1 MDAIKIGPRGTRALW
16 FCVITAALIVLPLI
30 VTKPFAIDIFIRVLL
45 FAFIGVAWNLM
56 GGYAKQ
62 LSLGHA
68 AYFGLGAYTST
79 ILLIRFGISP
89 WIGILAGGVVAMLA
103 SLPIGALCFRL
114 RGPYFAIATI
124 ATAQV
129 LMLLFLKF
137 RDFAWG
143 AEGTTLPNLGNS
155 PLMMQFGAKAA
166 YYYIALAMLA
176 LGLAITYRIER
187 SWMGYYLVA
196 VGEDEDAAEAIGVNA
211 PRIKRNVYLISAFL
225 TALAGTFYVQ
235 YIYFIDP
242 NTAFSFNVSVEA
254 ALVSIVGGIGT
265 LWGPVVGTALLEPTS
280 ALLQS
285 SLGSGHGGVQLTV
298 YAVILIAVILWRPTG
313 LVGLFTDAYARIFR
327 TAPTRVSE
335 ASLDA

>member
-1 MDAIKIGPRGTRALW
+1 MSIRTLLWLALG
-16 FCVITAALIVLPLI
+16 AAVLIALPQ
-30 VTKPFAIDIFIRVLL
+30 VVKSSFAVDIFIRILL
-45 FAFIGVAWNLM
+45 FSFIGVAWNLI

-79 ILLIRFGISP
+79 ILQVNHDISP
-89 WIGILAGGVVAMLA
+89 WIGMVAGGVVAMLA
-103 SLPIGALCFRL
+103 SLPIGWLCFRL

-129 LMLLFLKF
+129 LMLIFLKF

-143 AEGTTLPNLGNS
+143 AEGTTIPNLGS
-155 PLMMQFGAKAA
+155 APLMMQFETKAS
-166 YYYIALAMLA
+166 YYYVALGLLA
-176 LGLAITYRIER
+176 LGLFITHLIER

-196 VGEDEDAAEAIGVNA
+196 IGEDEDAAETVGINA
-211 PRIKRNVYLISAFL
+211 PKIKRDIYMISAFL
-225 TALAGTFYVQ
+225 TALAGTFYTQ

-242 NTAFSFNVSVEA
+242 ATAFSFSVSIEA

-265 LWGPVVGTALLEPTS
+265 LWGPVIGTVLLETTS

-285 SLGSGHGGVQLTV
+285 WLGSSVGGIQLTV
-298 YAVILIAVILWRPTG
+298 YSLILMAVILWRPTG
-313 LVGLFTDAYARIFR
+313 LIGVATEAYQRYVRRRPAQ
-327 TAPTRVSE
+327 A
-335 ASLDA
+335 

>member
-1 MDAIKIGPRGTRALW
+1 MRAFRSSGTLWLGLLVAI
-16 FCVITAALIVLPLI
+16 LIVLPLV
-30 VTKPFAIDIFIRVLL
+30 VTSRFAIDIFIRVLL
-45 FAFIGVAWNLM
+45 FAFIGVAWNLI

-79 ILLIRFGISP
+79 ILQIDFGVSP
-89 WIGILAGGVVAMLA
+89 WIGMLAGGVVAMLA

-114 RGPYFAIATI
+114 RGPYFAISTI

-129 LMLLFLKF
+129 FMLLFLKF

-143 AEGTTLPNLGNS
+143 AEGTTIPNLGNA
-155 PLMMQFGAKAA
+155 PLMMQFEAKAA
-166 YYYIALAMLA
+166 YYYIALGLLA
-176 LGLAITYRIER
+176 IGLAITYQIER

-196 VGEDEDAAEAIGVNA
+196 IGEDEDAAEAIGVNA
-211 PRIKRNVYLISAFL
+211 MRIKRDIYMISAFL

-242 NTAFSFNVSVEA
+242 NTAFNFNISVEA
-254 ALVSIVGGIGT
+254 ALVSIVGGVGT
-265 LWGPVVGTALLEPTS
+265 LWGPVIGTVLLEATS

-285 SLGSGHGGVQLTV
+285 WLGSSFGGVQLTV
-298 YAVILIAVILWRPTG
+298 YALILMAVILWRPTG
-313 LVGLFTDAYARIFR
+313 LLGVLTEAYARIVR
-327 TAPTRVSE
+327 ADPEQTKKA
-335 ASLDA
+335 ALDG

>member
-1 MDAIKIGPRGTRALW
+1 MRALRTPGALW
-16 FCVITAALIVLPLI
+16 LAVLAAVLLALPLV
-30 VTKPFAIDIFIRVLL
+30 VTSRFAIDIFIRVLL

-79 ILLIRFGISP
+79 ILQIDFGISP
-89 WIGILAGGVVAMLA
+89 WIGMVAGGVVAMLA

-129 LMLLFLKF
+129 FMLLFLKF

-143 AEGTTLPNLGNS
+143 AEGTTIPNLGS
-155 PLMMQFGAKAA
+155 APLMMQFETKAP
-166 YYYIALAMLA
+166 YYYLA
-176 LGLAITYRIER
+176 LGLLAIGLAITYRIEK

-196 VGEDEDAAEAIGVNA
+196 IGEDEDAAEAIGVNA
-211 PRIKRNVYLISAFL
+211 PKVKRHIYMVSAFL

-242 NTAFSFNVSVEA
+242 NTAFNFNISVEA
-254 ALVSIVGGIGT
+254 ALVSIVGGVGT
-265 LWGPVVGTALLEPTS
+265 LWGPVLGTVLLETTS

-285 SLGSGHGGVQLTV
+285 WLGSGLGGVQLTV
-298 YAVILIAVILWRPTG
+298 YSLILIAVILWRPTG
-313 LVGLFTDAYARIFR
+313 LLGVLTEIYQRIVH
-327 TAPTRVSE
+327 AP
-335 ASLDA
+335 AKKAALDG

>member
-1 MDAIKIGPRGTRALW
+1 MIAKLARRGAVWLGAL
-16 FCVITAALIVLPLI
+16 ALVMLALPLV
-30 VTKPFAIDIFIRVLL
+30 VTSNFALDICIRVLL
-45 FAFIGVAWNLM
+45 FSFIGVAWNLM

-79 ILLIRFGISP
+79 ILLIDYDVSP
-89 WIGILAGGVVAMLA
+89 WIGMLAGGVVAALA

-143 AEGTTLPNLGNS
+143 AEGTTMPNLGDA
-155 PLMMQFGAKAA
+155 PLMMQFDGKAP
-166 YYYIALAMLA
+166 YYYIVLALLA
-176 LGLAITYRIER
+176 LGLAVTWRIER
-187 SWMGYYLVA
+187 SWVGYYLVA
-196 VGEDEDAAEAIGVNA
+196 IGEDEDAAEAVGVNA
-211 PRIKRNVYLISAFL
+211 ARIKRDIYMISAFL

-265 LWGPVVGTALLEPTS
+265 LWGPVLGTVLLETTS

-285 SLGSGHGGVQLTV
+285 WLGSARGGVQLTI
-298 YAVILIAVILWRPTG
+298 YSLILMAVILWRPTG
-313 LVGLFTDAYARIFR
+313 LIGLFTDAWRRIVPAAAKR
-327 TAPTRVSE
+327 ER
-335 ASLDA
+335 ASADG

>member
-1 MDAIKIGPRGTRALW
+1 MSKLLPRGSLWIGGLASGAL
-16 FCVITAALIVLPLI
+16 ALPLV
-30 VTKPFAIDIFIRVLL
+30 VTSPFTIDICIRVLL
-45 FAFIGVAWNLM
+45 FSFIGVAWNLM

-79 ILLIRFGISP
+79 ILLIDYGVSP
-89 WIGILAGGVVAMLA
+89 WIGMIAGGLVAMLA

-143 AEGTTLPNLGNS
+143 AEGTTMPNLGDA
-155 PLMMQFGAKAA
+155 PLMMQFDGKAP
-166 YYYIALAMLA
+166 YYYIALGLLA
-176 LGLAITYRIER
+176 LALVITHRIER
-187 SWMGYYLVA
+187 SWIGYYLVA
-196 VGEDEDAAEAIGVNA
+196 IGEDEDAAEAVGIDA
-211 PRIKRNVYLISAFL
+211 PRIKRDIYLVSAFL

-265 LWGPVVGTALLEPTS
+265 LWGPVLGTVLLEAGS

-285 SLGSGHGGVQLTV
+285 WLGGSRGGVQLTV
-298 YAVILIAVILWRPTG
+298 YSFILMAVILWRPTG
-313 LVGLFTDAYARIFR
+313 LLGLFTDIYRRIVPADR
-327 TAPTRVSE
+327 AKTRALV
-335 ASLDA
+335 DG

>member
-1 MDAIKIGPRGTRALW
+1 MTPRLARPGALAIGAL
-16 FCVITAALIVLPLI
+16 ALAMLALPLV
-30 VTKPFAIDIFIRVLL
+30 VTSNFALDICIRVLL
-45 FAFIGVAWNLM
+45 FSFIGVAWNLM

-68 AYFGLGAYTST
+68 AYFGLGAYTSS
-79 ILLIRFGISP
+79 ILLIDYDVSP
-89 WIGILAGGVVAMLA
+89 WIGMLAGGVVAALA

-143 AEGTTLPNLGNS
+143 AEGTTMPNLGDA
-155 PLMMQFGAKAA
+155 PLMMQFDGKAP
-166 YYYIALAMLA
+166 YYYIALALLA
-176 LGLAITYRIER
+176 LGLLVTWLIER
-187 SWMGYYLVA
+187 SWVGYYLVA
-196 VGEDEDAAEAIGVNA
+196 IGEDEDAAEAVGVDA
-211 PRIKRNVYLISAFL
+211 PRIKRDIYMISAFL

-242 NTAFSFNVSVEA
+242 ATAFSFNVSVEA

-265 LWGPVVGTALLEPTS
+265 LWGPVLGTVLLETTS

-285 SLGSGHGGVQLTV
+285 WLGGVRGGIQLTI
-298 YAVILIAVILWRPTG
+298 YSLILMAVILWRPTG
-313 LVGLFTDAYARIFR
+313 LIGLLTDAWRRI
-327 TAPTRVSE
+327 APGAKRKR
-335 ASLDA
+335 AGADG

>member
-1 MDAIKIGPRGTRALW
+1 MMTRLKSPGVLW
-16 FCVITAALIVLPLI
+16 LAVAAVVLLALPLA
-30 VTKPFAIDIFIRVLL
+30 VTSAFAIDIFIRVLL
-45 FAFIGVAWNLM
+45 FSFIGVAWNLM

-68 AYFGLGAYTST
+68 AYFGLGAYTSS
-79 ILLIRFGISP
+79 ILLIDYDVSP
-89 WIGILAGGVVAMLA
+89 WIGMIAGGIVAMLA

-143 AEGTTLPNLGNS
+143 AEGTTMPNLGS
-155 PLMMQFGAKAA
+155 APLMMQIESKPP
-166 YYYIALAMLA
+166 YYYIVLGLLALALT
-176 LGLAITYRIER
+176 ITWLIER
-187 SWMGYYLVA
+187 SWIGYYLVA
-196 VGEDEDAAEAIGVNA
+196 IGEDEDAAEAVGVNA
-211 PRIKRNVYLISAFL
+211 AKIKRDIYMISAFL

-265 LWGPVVGTALLEPTS
+265 LWGPVLGTVLLESSS

-285 SLGSGHGGVQLTV
+285 WLGSARGGVQLTI
-298 YAVILIAVILWRPTG
+298 YSLILMAVILWRPTG
-313 LVGLFTDAYARIFR
+313 LIGLFADAYRRLFPAQAKAQAARHG
-327 TAPTRVSE
+327 
-335 ASLDA
+335 

>member
-1 MDAIKIGPRGTRALW
+1 MRLLRSPGALW
-16 FCVITAALIVLPLI
+16 LGLLIVILLVLPLV
-30 VTKPFAIDIFIRVLL
+30 VTSRFAIDIFIRVLL
-45 FAFIGVAWNLM
+45 FAFIGVAWNLI

-79 ILLIRFGISP
+79 IMQIDFGISP
-89 WIGILAGGVVAMLA
+89 WIGMLAGGVVAMLA

-114 RGPYFAIATI
+114 RGPYFAISTI

-143 AEGTTLPNLGNS
+143 AEGTTIPNLGNA
-155 PLMMQFGAKAA
+155 PLMMQFEAKAA
-166 YYYIALAMLA
+166 YYYIALGLLA
-176 LGLAITYRIER
+176 VGLIITYRIER
-187 SWMGYYLVA
+187 SWLGFYLVA
-196 VGEDEDAAEAIGVNA
+196 IGEDEDAAEAIGVNA
-211 PRIKRNVYLISAFL
+211 MRVKRDIYMISAFL

-242 NTAFSFNVSVEA
+242 YTAFNFNISVEA
-254 ALVSIVGGIGT
+254 ALVSIVGGVGT
-265 LWGPVVGTALLEPTS
+265 LWGPVIGTILLEATS

-285 SLGSGHGGVQLTV
+285 WLGSSFGGVQLTV
-298 YAVILIAVILWRPTG
+298 YSLILMAVILWRPTG
-313 LVGLFTDAYARIFR
+313 LLGVLTEVYARIVR
-327 TAPTRVSE
+327 ADPALTKKA
-335 ASLDA
+335 ALDG

>member
-1 MDAIKIGPRGTRALW
+1 MIGRMRKSGILW
-16 FCVITAALIVLPLI
+16 FGLLAALAVVLPLV
-30 VTKPFAIDIFIRVLL
+30 VTSRFAIDILIRVLL

-79 ILLIRFGISP
+79 ILEIKFGISP
-89 WIGILAGGVVAMLA
+89 WIGMFVGGVVAMLA

-143 AEGTTLPNLGNS
+143 AEGTTIPNLGS
-155 PLMMQFGAKAA
+155 DPLMMQFDAKAA
-166 YYYIALAMLA
+166 YYYIALALLVA
-176 LGLAITYRIER
+176 GLVITHRIER

-196 VGEDEDAAEAIGVNA
+196 IGEDEDAAEAIGVNV
-211 PRIKRNVYLISAFL
+211 PKIKRDIYLISAFL
-225 TALAGTFYVQ
+225 TALAGTFYIQ

-242 NTAFSFNVSVEA
+242 NTAFSFNISVEA

-265 LWGPVVGTALLEPTS
+265 LWGPVIGTALLEGTS

-285 SLGSGHGGVQLTV
+285 WLGSSLAGVQLTV
-298 YAVILIAVILWRPTG
+298 YSLILIVVILWQPTG
-313 LVGLFTDAYARIFR
+313 LLGVLTETCARIVHAKPVR
-327 TAPTRVSE
+327 AGEVVV
-335 ASLDA
+335 DG